1 VYAVKVI
8 HGKCDGEFSDIISVR
23 SDDIELL
30 NFTGIAKGVAA
41 KGDDDA
47 VGLAIGF

>member
-1 VYAVKVI
+1 M
-8 HGKCDGEFSDIISVR
+8 G
-23 SDDIELL
+23 DDDLVALL
-30 NFTGIAKGVAA
+30 DNPEQGGRRLAHTPDLLLWGIAKGVAT